1 MTFPIDG
8 KNEIHVPVTTDQI
21 SYKIPLNRHF
31 PMVFQS
37 PPTSSPSKRM
47 GDPLKRRIV
56 LLEFGHISWGMN
68 QQAGDL
74 GFNGELES
82 YQVE

>member
-1 MTFPIDG
+1 
-8 KNEIHVPVTTDQI
+8 
-21 SYKIPLNRHF
+21 
-31 PMVFQS
+31 
-37 PPTSSPSKRM
+37 M

-56 LLEFGHISWGMN
+56 LLEFGQISWGMN